1 MARPKP
7 SIGESIDTEE
17 SVDTGESIEAGV
29 GIPTGEGIPAGVGIQ
44 IGEDIRIGE
53 DIQSMG
59 VVAVAVMAYGHGNN
73 GTCPLTCA
81 VLPRANPSVCAGS
94 SWAQP
99 IPSAKVLLNWLRPY

>member
-7 SIGESIDTEE
+7 SIGES
-17 SVDTGESIEAGV
+17 VDTGESIDTGV
-29 GIPTGEGIPAGVGIQ
+29 GTPTGEGIPAGVGIQ

-59 VVAVAVMAYGHGNN
+59 TVAVAVMAYSNDGHGNN
-73 GTCPLTCA
+73 GACPLTCA
-81 VLPRANPSVCAGS
+81 VLPRASPSVCAGS

-99 IPSAKVLLNWLRPY
+99 IPSAKALLSWLRLY